1 MTRNKK
7 ESTSIDLLMVMFV
20 ENTICMGEC
29 AFEWM
34 YNHYA
39 L

>member
-20 ENTICMGEC
+20 ETRICMGVC
-29 AFEWM
+29 AFDWM